1 MVSQTGPVNVPVNGV
16 IFLAT
21 SRFSKDSTT
30 LETWSTVGVSKVP
43 VTGPWTQAQISDSSW
58 AADLLRIIKKFENCH
73 AKLLDGD

>member
-21 SRFSKDSTT
+21 SCFSKDSTT

-43 VTGPWTQAQISDSSW
+43 VMGPWTQARISDSSW
-58 AADLLRIIKKFENCH
+58 AADLLRII
-73 AKLLDGD
+73 